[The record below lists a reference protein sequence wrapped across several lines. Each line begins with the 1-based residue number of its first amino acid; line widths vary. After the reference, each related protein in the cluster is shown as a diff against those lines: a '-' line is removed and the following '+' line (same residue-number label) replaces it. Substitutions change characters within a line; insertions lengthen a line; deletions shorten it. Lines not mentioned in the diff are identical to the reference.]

1 MTEKEALP
9 SRAVLYARGVAWWIA
24 FLACTIPF
32 TIPVLLALLI
42 SYETGF
48 KIIRI
53 WLRFSL
59 WALQKIC
66 KIDWDVQ
73 GMANLPDNPVLV
85 MSKHQSTFETFYL
98 AHALKQPVFVAKRE
112 LAYVPCFGWCFW
124 MADSVLISR
133 GAGRS
138 AMRQIEEQSRERF
151 DRGRCV
157 VIFPEGTR
165 RPPGAEPVYR
175 IGGAVVATKL
185 GVKVVPIAHNAG
197 EYWPRLSLIKWPG
210 TIKIRIGPAIDA
222 SGRKPDE
229 VLAEVQDWI
238 ETEQEKITVLNR
250 FPYEPGK

>member
-124 MADSVLISR
+124 MADC
-133 GAGRS
+133 
-138 AMRQIEEQSRERF
+138 QIEEQSRERF